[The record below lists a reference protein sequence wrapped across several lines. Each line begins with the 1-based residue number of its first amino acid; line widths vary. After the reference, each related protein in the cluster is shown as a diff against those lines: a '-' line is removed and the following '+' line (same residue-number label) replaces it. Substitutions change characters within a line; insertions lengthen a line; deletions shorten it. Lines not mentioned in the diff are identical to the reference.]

1 MNKDI
6 KTTGSDFKVMRF
18 IPRPDC
24 QIKNLAE
31 IYEAHLP
38 DLGRFVEV
46 GAFDGATYSNTVFL
60 AEMGWKGL
68 YIEARPDFAQQCIT
82 NHRHHPLIDTVAC
95 AVSDHKGF
103 AELYDIGE
111 CSTLVW
117 DQTAKNWGGDINR
130 KFTVHVDL
138 LETILEANNIEP
150 DFDLLV
156 VDVEHHELEVLRPFD
171 LNKWRPKMCIVE
183 THEMGGLPVNFL
195 AKPIGE
201 YFDSFGYK
209 KIHADTIN
217 TIWIR

>member
-1 MNKDI
+1 
-6 KTTGSDFKVMRF
+6 MRF
-18 IPRPDC
+18 TPRPDC

-31 IYEAHLP
+31 IYEVHLP
-38 DLGRFVEV
+38 DQGRFVEV

-68 YIEARPDFAQQCIT
+68 YIEARPDFALQCRA
-82 NHRHHPLIDTVAC
+82 NHKGRWDKIETIDC
-95 AVSDHKGF
+95 GVSDHEGF
-103 AELYDIGE
+103 MDIYDIGE

-117 DQTAKNWGGDINR
+117 DQTAKNWGGDANR
-130 KFTVHVDL
+130 KFKVPVAT
-138 LETILEANNIEP
+138 LEFILTDYSIEP